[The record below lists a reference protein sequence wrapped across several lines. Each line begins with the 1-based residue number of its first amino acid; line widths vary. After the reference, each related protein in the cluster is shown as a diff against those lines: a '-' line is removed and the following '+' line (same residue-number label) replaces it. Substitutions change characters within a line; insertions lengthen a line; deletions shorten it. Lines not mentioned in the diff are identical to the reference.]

1 MRGLSV
7 DVIILGVIPL
17 IRLSQNVLI
26 TARKQVQARNR
37 QLEHMIP
44 IVQSEINLVYFCI
57 QFRYLLRE
65 CLDVLHN
72 LGFIYWIK

>member
-44 IVQSEINLVYFCI
+44 IVQSEINLVYFCT